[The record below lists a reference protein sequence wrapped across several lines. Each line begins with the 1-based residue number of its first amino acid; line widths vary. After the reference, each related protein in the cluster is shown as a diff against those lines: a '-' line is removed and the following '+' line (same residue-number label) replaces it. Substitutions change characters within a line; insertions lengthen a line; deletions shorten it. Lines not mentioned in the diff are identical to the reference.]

1 MVYIEFSD
9 INPKA
14 LLFNEIYPPIFEK
27 HKKIPLHLRSCSQIM
42 SRAQKKDKKGE
53 ISSLPFSSKTHATLK
68 KKTFVCLYVEDLYF
82 LTTQAGWKVTKID
95 DHILLNKIFLK
106 ENLL

>member
-42 SRAQKKDKKGE
+42 SRAQKKDKK
-53 ISSLPFSSKTHATLK
+53 
-68 KKTFVCLYVEDLYF
+68 V
-82 LTTQAGWKVTKID
+82 
-95 DHILLNKIFLK
+95 
-106 ENLL
+106 